1 MIHYI
6 FAAAFG
12 ALIGSQSKKSKKSYA
27 DGGLIVSWF
36 DKDINYQSKRFD
48 TKKME
53 DAKRFFYQKQSEYLK
68 PTLTTYDN
76 DVILDSTYAKGGI
89 IWKKNI
95 GFDGWSPT
103 MESESAYENVGGYI
117 SENGNWL
124 IHREGK
130 FYERDWGDNFERR
143 GYWLVYGKNEY
154 GQVEDLKGHF
164 ETLSEAK
171 KYVERWVEINPKDY
185 AKGGKMFV
193 PQGREILY
201 QDENVALQHNKV
213 SDHYSMINPETGRYM
228 AKGGEVVPN
237 YLKGKKTEVTKI
249 LLNGETEDS
258 KLELMLYKDGDLDDI
273 NRAEYYTGDYIDLDR
288 LNNQIHKLVKTHN
301 LEEVYLKFPHD
312 IYEFD
317 QIILWTKD
325 KMEKGGKTDDL
336 GNPTEPKIL
345 EKMEIFIKN
354 EIPKLDKGRF
364 FTDGMQRKEAKKRFY
379 QRFEYGAYNPK
390 FSFDFAK
397 GGEVKEW
404 EKYVSENSSWFDYE
418 TRDSNNNE
426 ILLSTRENGSVG
438 DEEAGQEDIDEAK
451 NIVRKVIA
459 KFPKTQYEIY
469 EVDEWVNVTLMPNK
483 TKEQLGKEKIERKQK
498 KIKKETSKIIAKE
511 LNVTN
516 EKALEIVEYHNF
528 SYAKEYYEEN
538 KDSKPTYNNAFRVYF
553 KYKGVSSIKFDSA
566 KQVFDYISKDSFAE
580 DVYYSSNPRQTV
592 HISLYGFDSLI
603 IDFDKD
609 GRPIKPNGDRDWG
622 SRGEVLS
629 VSPFFEGN
637 IENGKDFIQKL
648 RKAIS
653 DFIITYKIYVLQDI
667 EDFAKGGMTEHG
679 LQLGDKIIGA
689 GGNSINVVTKKGGQK
704 KVDLS
709 EGTRESFAKG
719 GKTLPRPAKDFI
731 AYVID
736 MDGNATLKYSK
747 TFQGANRMMKNLMK
761 KIQDVSTHG
770 ISKYDPFYGTRVGK
784 MFFEP
789 IKGFAK
795 GGKMQGYNA
804 RGDEELGMTDGK
816 ESRFQQS
823 KKDRRDEMKGENRSA
838 GNKTYGSFEKGGKT
852 NWIQEVVDSPD
863 FRKGAFTK
871 KAKERGLTPEKF
883 MSKVLNNPNKYDE
896 RTRKQAQFMKN
907 ITD

>member
-1 MIHYI
+1 MIQYI
-6 FAAAFG
+6 IAAG
-12 ALIGSQSKKSKKSYA
+12 IGVFLGSRSKKSKKSYA

-53 DAKRFFYQKQSEYLK
+53 DAKRFFHQKQSEYLK

-76 DVILDSTYAKGGI
+76 DVILDST
-89 IWKKNI
+89 
-95 GFDGWSPT
+95 
-103 MESESAYENVGGYI
+103 
-117 SENGNWL
+117 
-124 IHREGK
+124 
-130 FYERDWGDNFERR
+130 
-143 GYWLVYGKNEY
+143 
-154 GQVEDLKGHF
+154 
-164 ETLSEAK
+164 
-171 KYVERWVEINPKDY
+171 Y

-213 SDHYSMINPETGRYM
+213 TDHYSMINPDTGVYM

-258 KLELMLYKDGDLDDI
+258 KLELMLYKGGDLDDI

-354 EIPKLDKGRF
+354 EIPKLDRGRF

-397 GGEVKEW
+397 GGKVEDGNSTAIPITGSLEGVDVKKVFE
-404 EKYVSENSSWFDYE
+404 EGSAYHDFHEY
-418 TRDSNNNE
+418 
-426 ILLSTRENGSVG
+426 TRE
-438 DEEAGQEDIDEAK
+438 
-451 NIVRKVIA
+451 
-459 KFPKTQYEIY
+459 
-469 EVDEWVNVTLMPNK
+469 
-483 TKEQLGKEKIERKQK
+483 EKDA
-498 KIKKETSKIIAKE
+498 IKKSEGSESDAYNAITLPKNFPWQTAEIISSVDPFEFITESTGWLVENGYDPKKYALWVHPKFGKNPK
-511 LNVTN
+511 LLTN
-516 EKALEIVEYHNF
+516 LITQNDESYFDVVFLVE
-528 SYAKEYYEEN
+528 
-538 KDSKPTYNNAFRVYF
+538 
-553 KYKGVSSIKFDSA
+553 
-566 KQVFDYISKDSFAE
+566 ISKDQKEYLERSNPFRSSYYAKGGEVSSVVNNLQKGDLLKIKFGSIASRDNEVSLKVRSRNKIRNGRIDKITFENVKNPDGARFYAYERGNGVFSFAMGDLAISNIE
-580 DVYYSSNPRQTV
+580 IVSDYAKGGEVIYTDTNNYANRRGNGGVKIWENYKNINNQKAVGSFSHNYEKRNVGDYYLFLLDDYDRKFYS
-592 HISLYGFDSLI
+592 HIPL
-603 IDFDKD
+603 
-609 GRPIKPNGDRDWG
+609 KPNEMLFRNETE
-622 SRGEVLS
+622 RGRISKSLPLVKI
-629 VSPFFEGN
+629 N
-637 IENGKDFIQKL
+637 IENGRVYFMSDENDFNSDIDDKNPKFN
-648 RKAIS
+648 KASVNVNYLSLDDRIKKYNQGL
-653 DFIITYKIYVLQDI
+653 ITYNELI
-667 EDFAKGGMTEHG
+667 EDVDKTYAKGGVTEHG
-679 LQLGDKIIGA
+679 LQKGDTIIEDIFWTNKAVVKPKKGEKII
-689 GGNSINVVTKKGGQK
+689 
-704 KVDLS
+704 VDLDKG
-709 EGTRESFAKG
+709 ERFADFAKG

-761 KIQDVSTHG
+761 NTQDFSTHG
-770 ISKYDPFYGTRVGK
+770 VTKYDPFYGTRIGGYIS
-784 MFFEP
+784 FEP

-795 GGKMQGYNA
+795 GGK
-804 RGDEELGMTDGK
+804 
-816 ESRFQQS
+816 
-823 KKDRRDEMKGENRSA
+823 
-838 GNKTYGSFEKGGKT
+838 T
-852 NWIQEVVDSPD
+852 NWVQDVVDSPD

-871 KAKERGLTPEKF
+871 KAKERGLTPEEF
-883 MSKVLNNPNKYDE
+883 MSKVLKNPDKYDE

>member
-95 GFDGWSPT
+95 GDDGWSST
-103 MESESAYENVGGYI
+103 MENESAYDNEGGYI
-117 SENGNWL
+117 SESGNWK
-124 IHREGK
+124 IYRNGRS
-130 FYERDWGDNFERR
+130 YERQDGYENFKRDGDWRVMGM
-143 GYWLVYGKNEY
+143 NEY
-154 GQVEDLKGHF
+154 GRVEDFKGEF
-164 ETLSEAK
+164 DTLIKAK

-228 AKGGEVVPN
+228 
-237 YLKGKKTEVTKI
+237 
-249 LLNGETEDS
+249 
-258 KLELMLYKDGDLDDI
+258 
-273 NRAEYYTGDYIDLDR
+273 
-288 LNNQIHKLVKTHN
+288 
-301 LEEVYLKFPHD
+301 
-312 IYEFD
+312 
-317 QIILWTKD
+317 
-325 KMEKGGKTDDL
+325 
-336 GNPTEPKIL
+336 
-345 EKMEIFIKN
+345 
-354 EIPKLDKGRF
+354 
-364 FTDGMQRKEAKKRFY
+364 
-379 QRFEYGAYNPK
+379 
-390 FSFDFAK
+390 AK

-516 EKALEIVEYHNF
+516 EKALEIVEYHIF

-553 KYKGVSSIKFDSA
+553 KFGSNGVSNIKFDSA

-592 HISLYGFDSLI
+592 HISLYGLDSLI

-609 GRPIKPNGDRDWG
+609 TFGFKPNGDKDWG
-622 SRGEVLS
+622 GSRREVLS

-667 EDFAKGGMTEHG
+667 EDFAKGGEVSSVVNNLQKGDLLKIKFGSIASRDNEVSLKVRSRNKIRNGRIDKITFENVNNPDGARFYAYERGNGVFSFAMGDLAISNIEIVSDYAKGGMTEHG

-689 GGNSINVVTKKGGQK
+689 GKNSINVVTKKGGQK

-795 GGKMQGYNA
+795 GGMTEHGLEIGDKIIKEKDNA
-804 RGDEELGMTDGK
+804 VLVVTKDEKNTSIVNLD
-816 ESRFQQS
+816 
-823 KKDRRDEMKGENRSA
+823 KGIRAN
-838 GNKTYGSFEKGGKT
+838 FEKGGKT

-883 MSKVLNNPNKYDE
+883 MRKVLKNPDKYDE

>member
-53 DAKRFFYQKQSEYLK
+53 DAKRFFHQKQSEYLK

-76 DVILDSTYAKGGI
+76 DVILDST
-89 IWKKNI
+89 
-95 GFDGWSPT
+95 
-103 MESESAYENVGGYI
+103 
-117 SENGNWL
+117 
-124 IHREGK
+124 
-130 FYERDWGDNFERR
+130 
-143 GYWLVYGKNEY
+143 
-154 GQVEDLKGHF
+154 
-164 ETLSEAK
+164 
-171 KYVERWVEINPKDY
+171 Y

-213 SDHYSMINPETGRYM
+213 SDHYSMINPDTGVYM

-288 LNNQIHKLVKTHN
+288 LNNQIHKLVKTYN

-397 GGEVKEW
+397 GGKTNT
-404 EKYVSENSSWFDYE
+404 VSQQNTFRRITE
-418 TRDSNNNE
+418 DS
-426 ILLSTRENGSVG
+426 LDPYFL
-438 DEEAGQEDIDEAK
+438 
-451 NIVRKVIA
+451 
-459 KFPKTQYEIY
+459 FTQYGDDSY
-469 EVDEWVNVTLMPNK
+469 VDDNVTLLNGSADLQFKRTPKDFKPSPMSGLPY
-483 TKEQLGKEKIERKQK
+483 EIK
-498 KIKKETSKIIAKE
+498 KIIRYAGGFEYFSYGEMGGKKSVTLRDGSWGDFYIEFE
-511 LNVTN
+511 NVTLN
-516 EKALEIVEYHNF
+516 EIKEVLLPLAETVKEDLEEKGIKGYGELGYNSYGNYLDLEISEDN
-528 SYAKEYYEEN
+528 EEN
-538 KDSKPTYNNAFRVYF
+538 Y
-553 KYKGVSSIKFDSA
+553 
-566 KQVFDYISKDSFAE
+566 
-580 DVYYSSNPRQTV
+580 
-592 HISLYGFDSLI
+592 
-603 IDFDKD
+603 
-609 GRPIKPNGDRDWG
+609 
-622 SRGEVLS
+622 
-629 VSPFFEGN
+629 
-637 IENGKDFIQKL
+637 
-648 RKAIS
+648 
-653 DFIITYKIYVLQDI
+653 
-667 EDFAKGGMTEHG
+667 AKGGMTEHG

-689 GGNSINVVTKKGGQK
+689 GENSINVVTKKGGQK

-795 GGKMQGYNA
+795 GGMTEHGLEIGDKIIKEKDNA
-804 RGDEELGMTDGK
+804 VLVVTKDEKNTSIVNLD
-816 ESRFQQS
+816 
-823 KKDRRDEMKGENRSA
+823 KGIRAN
-838 GNKTYGSFEKGGKT
+838 FEKGGKT

-871 KAKERGLTPEKF
+871 KAKERGLTPEEF
-883 MSKVLNNPNKYDE
+883 MSKVLKNPDKYDE

>member
-76 DVILDSTYAKGGI
+76 DVILDSTYAKGG
-89 IWKKNI
+89 
-95 GFDGWSPT
+95 
-103 MESESAYENVGGYI
+103 
-117 SENGNWL
+117 
-124 IHREGK
+124 
-130 FYERDWGDNFERR
+130 
-143 GYWLVYGKNEY
+143 
-154 GQVEDLKGHF
+154 
-164 ETLSEAK
+164 
-171 KYVERWVEINPKDY
+171 
-185 AKGGKMFV
+185 KMFV

-213 SDHYSMINPETGRYM
+213 TDHYSMINPDTGVYM
-228 AKGGEVVPN
+228 A
-237 YLKGKKTEVTKI
+237 
-249 LLNGETEDS
+249 
-258 KLELMLYKDGDLDDI
+258 
-273 NRAEYYTGDYIDLDR
+273 
-288 LNNQIHKLVKTHN
+288 
-301 LEEVYLKFPHD
+301 
-312 IYEFD
+312 
-317 QIILWTKD
+317 
-325 KMEKGGKTDDL
+325 KGGKTDDL

-397 GGEVKEW
+397 GGEV
-404 EKYVSENSSWFDYE
+404 SSVV
-418 TRDSNNNE
+418 NNLQKGD
-426 ILLSTRENGSVG
+426 LL
-438 DEEAGQEDIDEAK
+438 
-451 NIVRKVIA
+451 
-459 KFPKTQYEIY
+459 
-469 EVDEWVNVTLMPNK
+469 
-483 TKEQLGKEKIERKQK
+483 
-498 KIKKETSKIIAKE
+498 KIKFGSIASRDNEVSLKVRSRNKIRNGRIDKITFE
-511 LNVTN
+511 NVN
-516 EKALEIVEYHNF
+516 NPDGARFYAYERGNGVFSFAMGDLAISNIEIV
-528 SYAKEYYEEN
+528 S
-538 KDSKPTYNNAFRVYF
+538 
-553 KYKGVSSIKFDSA
+553 
-566 KQVFDYISKDSFAE
+566 DY
-580 DVYYSSNPRQTV
+580 
-592 HISLYGFDSLI
+592 
-603 IDFDKD
+603 
-609 GRPIKPNGDRDWG
+609 
-622 SRGEVLS
+622 
-629 VSPFFEGN
+629 
-637 IENGKDFIQKL
+637 
-648 RKAIS
+648 
-653 DFIITYKIYVLQDI
+653 
-667 EDFAKGGMTEHG
+667 AKGGMTEHG

-689 GGNSINVVTKKGGQK
+689 GKNSINVVTKKGGQK

-795 GGKMQGYNA
+795 GGMTEHGLEIGDKIIKEKDNA
-804 RGDEELGMTDGK
+804 VLVVTKDEKNASIVNLD
-816 ESRFQQS
+816 
-823 KKDRRDEMKGENRSA
+823 KGIRANFA
-838 GNKTYGSFEKGGKT
+838 KGGET
-852 NWIQEVVDSPD
+852 NFIQQVVDSPD

-871 KAKERGLTPEKF
+871 KAKERGLTPEEF
-883 MSKVLNNPNKYDE
+883 MSKVLKNPDKYDE